1 MNRSLIL
8 TFVLLILF
16 SGLALAWQQQEEKGR
31 PKASPQDS
39 DLIARR
45 DFMRSKLMYSQLI
58 LEGLT
63 TDDFDMI
70 DKAIENLKMVTEG
83 EMWVAFDDDEKYREL
98 TQDFRNATESMLQAA
113 ESENLDATAMRFYQM
128 NTTCIDCH
136 KHIRARGYKL

>member
-1 MNRSLIL
+1 MNRFLII
-8 TFVLLILF
+8 TFSVLF
-16 SGLALAWQQQEEKGR
+16 LAAGVAMAWQQQEEGKKR
-31 PKASPQDS
+31 AAPQEP

-63 TDDFDMI
+63 TDDFEMVDDAI
-70 DKAIENLKMVTEG
+70 DKLKMVTEG
-83 EMWVAFDDDEKYREL
+83 EMWVAFDDDAEYRDL
-98 TQDFRNATESMLQAA
+98 TQDFRQATARMEAAA
-113 ESENLDATAMRFYQM
+113 ETDNLDATAMRFYQM